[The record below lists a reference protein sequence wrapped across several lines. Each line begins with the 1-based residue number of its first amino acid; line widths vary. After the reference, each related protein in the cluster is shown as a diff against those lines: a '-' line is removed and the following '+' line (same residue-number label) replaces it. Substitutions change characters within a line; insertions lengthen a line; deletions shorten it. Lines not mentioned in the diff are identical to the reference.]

1 MAVLSHDGGGHAT
14 PAARLWRAL
23 QSRYL
28 LGGGYAIAAFLAAVA
43 ILLAASPPETG
54 PLAPASKNILV
65 ILGLNLVLILALA
78 AQVGLR
84 VAILLRAR
92 STDPAARL
100 QHYLAVFLRELQ
112 RGATVQAAERTRAA
126 CCCHLGG

>member
-1 MAVLSHDGGGHAT
+1 MAFLRHDGGVRAS

-23 QSRYL
+23 QSRYA
-28 LGGGYAIAAFLAAVA
+28 LGGGYALAGFLTAVA

-78 AQVGLR
+78 TQVGLR
-84 VAILLRAR
+84 VASLLRQLQIR
-92 STDPAARL
+92 CDLGYWGRAARTPS
-100 QHYLAVFLRELQ
+100 R
-112 RGATVQAAERTRAA
+112 
-126 CCCHLGG
+126 